1 MGFSSWRGT
10 LGMVHPTLR
19 PGSTEEFIRLAPEG
33 IGVIPMFLNISRG
46 TRDEFEKVFA
56 AYETQ
61 IKICADAGCDLIHPS
76 GAPPFMVQGL
86 KRHWLLRSAF
96 KEKKPDPAKK

>member
-56 AYETQ
+56 AYEGQ
-61 IKICADAGCDLIHPS
+61 IKVCAEAGCDLIYLAAEEW
-76 GAPPFMVQGL
+76 APTVGWRPEPL
-86 KRHWLLRSAF
+86 TTS
-96 KEKKPDPAKK
+96 EP